1 MALQRRTSMSPV
13 AVMSPGGMSPTLAE
27 KVRMAAIQQR
37 KQYARTPA
45 ERLLLKWVICWVL
58 FAAVATTFM
67 LWYLFK
73 LSEKPVITDTMSR
86 LLSIHDQIS
95 TEKYHQ
101 HDRVYRAIVH
111 NITARGIR
119 NQF

>member
-1 MALQRRTSMSPV
+1 MAM
-13 AVMSPGGMSPTLAE
+13 MSPGGPMSPNMVE

-73 LSEKPVITDTMSR
+73 LSEKPVVTDHMSR

-95 TEKYHQ
+95 TERYHQ
-101 HDRVYRAIVH
+101 HDRVYRAITH
-111 NITARGIR
+111 NISARAIR
-119 NQF
+119 NQFQ